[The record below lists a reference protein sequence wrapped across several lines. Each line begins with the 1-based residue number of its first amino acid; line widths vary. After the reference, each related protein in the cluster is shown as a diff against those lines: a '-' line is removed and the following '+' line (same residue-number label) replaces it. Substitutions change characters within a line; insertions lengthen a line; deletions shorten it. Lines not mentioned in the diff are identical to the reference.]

1 MGTRRLPVMQRAR
14 RSCLLFHRQARRVH
28 TKAPTANAGAP
39 EPGGGISTAFL
50 ALPIMLTSGLG
61 VWQVCRYFWKVELMA
76 EREKRF
82 LQQPL
87 DLDNMEPVKRER
99 DAKELASCR
108 VEVQVAPD
116 PGRFAFIGPRGPPA
130 GTKGGSNAATTTTG
144 FLVIQPCTTPSGRR
158 LLVNRG
164 WVPRDLRENGE
175 VMQHIIEHPLVCG
188 VVKVSDQPN
197 AIIADMIATTE
208 ESETVAVKNYM
219 WRDVISMA
227 KHFGTEPL
235 CVDVVADG
243 DSSVERHAKEMYL
256 PNGKLVPIVPDL
268 EPYMA
273 VRVTPTTH
281 AQYATTW
288 FTLTVCGTIMAV
300 RTRKGLT
307 KSLFRGA

>member
-144 FLVIQPCTTPSGRR
+144 FLVLQPCTTPSGRR
-158 LLVNRG
+158 MLVNRG
-164 WVPRDLRENGE
+164 WVPRDLKENGE
-175 VMQHIIEHPLVCG
+175 VAATLAPHPLVCG

-197 AIIADMIATTE
+197 SLVADMIKTSE
-208 ESETVAVKNYM
+208 DPESVFIKDYM
-219 WRDVISMA
+219 WRDVIGIA

-235 CVDVVADG
+235 CIDVVAEDG
-243 DSSVERHAKEMYL
+243 TDRRDTKEMFL
-256 PNGKLVPIVPDL
+256 PNGTIVPIVPNL
-268 EPYMA
+268 EQYMA
-273 VRVTPTTH
+273 VRVTPLTH

-288 FTLTVCGTIMAV
+288 VTLTIAMSVIAV

-307 KSLFRGA
+307 KNLFRGK